1 MDGKAEIRRIQSQK
15 TGQERMQK
23 ATSEILQLLG

>member
-1 MDGKAEIRRIQSQK
+1 MEGKTEIRRIQSQK
-15 TGQERMQK
+15 AGQERMQK